1 MRLRRSQSWL
11 GASFTQL
18 LRRNFHIDGIS
29 LLDRFPEGLEDSSK
43 YPNLFAALLEDE
55 EFDWT
60 EEDLAKLANGNVI
73 RVMREM
79 EAARDKISRF
89 QSPRQVSAGTLQWT

>member
-1 MRLRRSQSWL
+1 MIRRFSIL
-11 GASFTQL
+11 C
-18 LRRNFHIDGIS
+18 
-29 LLDRFPEGLEDSSK
+29 RFPKGLEDSSK
-43 YPNLFAALLEDE
+43 YPNLFAALLEDV

-79 EAARDKISRF
+79 EAARDKINRF
-89 QSPRQVSAGTLQWT
+89 QSPRQASAVDLIFFTNR

>member
-1 MRLRRSQSWL
+1 M
-11 GASFTQL
+11 
-18 LRRNFHIDGIS
+18 
-29 LLDRFPEGLEDSSK
+29 LDRFPEGLEDSSK

-79 EAARDKISRF
+79 EAARDQISRLE
-89 QSPRQVSAGTLQWT
+89 SPRQVSAGILLL